1 MKKITKRSK
10 KVESLLY
17 SKFKGNAA
25 TRYGNMREETSRQKY
40 IAYQRSHGHAS
51 LSVIKSGLVIS
62 QKYNWI
68 GASPDDRVI
77 DPDSP
82 VPNGLAEYKNPYAA
96 KDLTI
101 PEACKKINNL
111 C

>member
-1 MKKITKRSK
+1 M
-10 KVESLLY
+10 ESLLY

-25 TRYGNMREETSRQKY
+25 TQYGNMQEKTSWQKY
-40 IAYQRSHGHAS
+40 IAYQRSHGHPS
-51 LSVIKSGLVIS
+51 LSVIKSGLVVS

-82 VPNGLAEYKNPYAA
+82 VPNEYKNPYTA
-96 KDLTI
+96 KD
-101 PEACKKINNL
+101 
-111 C
+111 